1 MENQDVTNKYD
12 NQALPELVATIE
24 NIEAKEKE
32 LKAEKTGIKNEI
44 MRRYQSETE
53 NLLKDKKEPFGV
65 VNVVDEGY
73 KLKIDTPKEV
83 EWDQSELAKVAKQI
97 SDAGEDPTEYIKIEY
112 SVSETKY
119 KSWPQVIKDQ
129 FIRARTVKP
138 GKTTL
143 KIEPASEK
151 SEKDAA

>member
-1 MENQDVTNKYD
+1 METQTNKYD

-24 NIEAKEKE
+24 SIEKKEKE
-32 LKAEKTGIKNEI
+32 LKAEKTGIKTEI
-44 MRRYQSETE
+44 MRRYEEETAK
-53 NLLKDKKEPFGV
+53 LLKDKKEPFGI

-83 EWDQSELAKVAKQI
+83 EWDQSELAKVAKEI
-97 SDAGEDPTEYIKIEY
+97 SEAGEDPTEYIKIEY

-129 FIRARTVKP
+129 FIKARTVKP
-138 GKTTL
+138 GKASL
-143 KIEPASEK
+143 KIETA